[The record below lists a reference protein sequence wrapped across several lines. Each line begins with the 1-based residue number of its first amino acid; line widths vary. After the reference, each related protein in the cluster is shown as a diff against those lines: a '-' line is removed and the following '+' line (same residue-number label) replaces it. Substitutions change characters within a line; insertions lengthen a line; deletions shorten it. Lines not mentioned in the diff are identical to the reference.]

1 MSELRRDPI
10 VHRWVI
16 MAPERATRPIEVTDL
31 PHLVNSVDDP
41 FAEGRESTT
50 TAELLAFRPA
60 ESPAN
65 GPGWD
70 LRVLPNKYPALSR
83 SASLVDTS
91 DSLYQSLSGVGAH
104 EVIVECPQNEGN
116 ISRLG
121 RDKIQKILVAYRDR
135 IVDLKRDHRLAHA
148 TIFKNCGAQ
157 AGASI
162 YHAHSQLLATPYI
175 PSLIEEELAGAYA
188 YQVTNGRNI
197 FDDIIARELSDGRRI
212 VVDSPLFL
220 AFCPYASRFTYE
232 TWIVPRQPE
241 SHYEQIT
248 AEAIVELAAVL
259 KSVLRRLEVTLNDP
273 PYNYVLH
280 TAPLQQAFLPH
291 YRWHIEI
298 YPRLTRV
305 AGYEWGSGCYINEVL
320 PEQAAQRLR
329 EISE

>member
-1 MSELRRDPI
+1 
-10 VHRWVI
+10 

-31 PHLVNSVDDP
+31 PHLVSSMDDP

-50 TAELLAFRPA
+50 TAELLAFRSA
-60 ESPAN
+60 DSPAN

-70 LRVLPNKYPALSR
+70 VRVLPNKYPALSR
-83 SASLVDTS
+83 DTSLVEST

-116 ISRLG
+116 ISRLSDENI
-121 RDKIQKILVAYRDR
+121 RKILVAYRDR
-135 IVDLKRDHRLAHA
+135 IVDLKRDPQLAHA

-162 YHAHSQLLATPYI
+162 YHAHSQLLATPYV
-175 PSLIEEELAGAYA
+175 PSLIEEELAGAKA
-188 YQVTNGRNI
+188 YQAANGIDI
-197 FDDIIARELSDGRRI
+197 FDDIIARELADGRRV
-212 VVDSPLFL
+212 VVDTPQFL

-248 AEAIVELAAVL
+248 AEAIRDLASVL
-259 KSVLRRLEVTLNDP
+259 KSVLHRLEVALNDP

-280 TAPLQQAFLPH
+280 TAPLQQAYLPH
-291 YRWHIEI
+291 YRWHFEI

-329 EISE
+329 EVSEV